1 MKTSSNAINTVIVG
15 GGAFVMPN
23 DIEGINLIEIPKH
36 SEVANAI
43 GSAFAQVSGYS
54 EKVFATGNMTRE
66 EILLSSKNEA
76 IKNAISKGADK
87 NTIEIIDVEEIPL
100 AYLPSNAITVKTRVV
115 GNIQNN

>member
-1 MKTSSNAINTVIVG
+1 MLKSA
-15 GGAFVMPN
+15 
-23 DIEGINLIEIPKH
+23 DIQK
-36 SEVANAI
+36 
-43 GSAFAQVSGYS
+43 
-54 EKVFATGNMTRE
+54 KVFATGNMTRD

-115 GNIQNN
+115 GNIKTI

>member
-1 MKTSSNAINTVIVG
+1 
-15 GGAFVMPN
+15 
-23 DIEGINLIEIPKH
+23 
-36 SEVANAI
+36 
-43 GSAFAQVSGYS
+43 
-54 EKVFATGNMTRE
+54 MTRE

-115 GNIQNN
+115 GNIQNNQLVCFID